1 MRCTQPTVTFSEAQ
15 KTMSKLTHLESSEI
29 QKGINLVGLKISESE
44 LNELNGN
51 TISLE
56 GRNLSEIGSVFILA
70 SALSAVNSV
79 KAITFRDLPKVFISS
94 SCCGGSIYSWNSDLL
109 GKCCLLLTL
118 VDGKPA
124 FKVSSGICR
133 RNV

>member
-1 MRCTQPTVTFSEAQ
+1 
-15 KTMSKLTHLESSEI
+15 MSKLTHLENSEI

-56 GRNLSEIGSVFILA
+56 GRNLIEIISVVILA
-70 SALSAVNSV
+70 EALLAVNSV
-79 KAITFRDLPKVFISS
+79 KAITFRALPKVVIEFS
-94 SCCGGSIYSWNSDLL
+94 SCCGVPIYRWNSDLL
-109 GKCCLLLTL
+109 GNCCLLLTL

-133 RNV
+133 RNLLWV